1 MQSFQ
6 ILYFREAVLEQA
18 EEIQARDVL
27 EAIEKA
33 AGKPHDLK
41 VEIWFDHRRVAEI
54 GPSPVHERLFK
65 ARPHGPG
72 YRNSS

>member
-1 MQSFQ
+1 MRTFQ

-27 EAIEKA
+27 EAIEA
-33 AGKPHDLK
+33 AGKPPDLK

-54 GPSPVHERLFK
+54 GPSPVHEHLFK